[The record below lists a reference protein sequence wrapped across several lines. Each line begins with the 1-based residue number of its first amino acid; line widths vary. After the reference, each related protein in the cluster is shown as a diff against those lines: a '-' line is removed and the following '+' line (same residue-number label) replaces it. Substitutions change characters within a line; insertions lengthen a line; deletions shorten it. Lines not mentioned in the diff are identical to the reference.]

1 MWELYYNKQYQ
12 QLLINSIMKKIL
24 FVAFAATLLAASCQ
38 KTEIINPVSPNGEPA
53 MSFSTVMTKLTKA
66 GAPDAANDGMLN
78 LQEQNFK
85 VWAYCAYDDPNTTL
99 DETNTVYDEM
109 EGLDVTYTP
118 AVDQKPASWGTAKQY
133 FWPGKDK
140 KLQFFAVSSLNNHGS
155 VTPTMGATPSLS
167 IADFTVSPSS
177 PNTDLMVADIV
188 QQHQGD
194 KEVNLLFHHALSK
207 IEFVFKTS
215 ATDDIT
221 VFVQSLKVA
230 GLTTNGTLNVTPKA
244 PETPTPPAT
253 GEDDEN
259 DTPAT
264 IEEPAYSGV
273 VTEVSFAWAAA
284 TTPATENFT
293 DDYTDEPT
301 DLPAEADVDKLEGE
315 TPYDKS
321 ALKLT
326 GSEQPF
332 TTWLMVPQSVAE
344 KKIEVIYLINNRQ
357 FKSIFALDQSLTD
370 KRWEPNQYIKYTINL
385 SPNLISF
392 NPTVKPW
399 DDPTD
404 VSDQN

>member
-1 MWELYYNKQYQ
+1 
-12 QLLINSIMKKIL
+12 MKKIL
-24 FVAFAATLLAASCQ
+24 FVAISATLLAAGCQ

-53 MSFSTVMTKLTKA
+53 MSFSTGMTKLTKA
-66 GAPDAANDGMLN
+66 NTPDAANDGMTN

-85 VWAYCAYDDPNTTL
+85 VWAYCAYDDPNTG
-99 DETNTVYDEM
+99 DNETNTVYDEM

-118 AVDQKPASWGTAKQY
+118 AADQKPASWGTAKQY

-140 KLQFFAVSSLNNHGS
+140 ELQFFAVSSLNSNGS

-167 IADFTVSPSS
+167 IADFTVSPDS

-253 GEDDEN
+253 GEGNENEDEN

-264 IEEPAYSGV
+264 IEEPAHSGV

-284 TTPATENFT
+284 TTPATAEFK
-293 DDYTDEPT
+293 DDYTTEPT
-301 DLPAEADVDKLEGE
+301 DLPVEDNVDKLEGE
-315 TPYDKS
+315 TPYDET

-326 GSEQPF
+326 GADQTF
-332 TTWLMVPQSVAE
+332 ATWLMVPQSVAD

-370 KRWEPNQYIKYTINL
+370 KSWGPNQYIKYTINL

-392 NPTVKPW
+392 NPTVQPW
-399 DDPTD
+399 DNPTD